1 MPAGEGGLASPLTEG
16 LWMSFFFLMDASH
29 TNGVLGG
36 DFFGRDGRKNG
47 LVESLPEIS
56 SSPRKLKYSQG

>member
-1 MPAGEGGLASPLTEG
+1 MDV
-16 LWMSFFFLMDASH
+16 FFFLMDASH